1 MQRSS
6 WDHSFLYFIL
16 QIFKIFYNYL
26 KYVHNLT
33 IVYFTIIYLHLYIM
47 QRASRDHSFLYFVVW
62 PLTRQVYI
70 YNIYIYEQMKRSWVL
85 PYESRDV
92 GLHQSVCAH
101 AQTHVE

>member
-1 MQRSS
+1 MMINNETRIVIIKLFIKQIKCSQVEAVDAD
-6 WDHSFLYFIL
+6 WDLFPA
-16 QIFKIFYNYL
+16 
-26 KYVHNLT
+26 
-33 IVYFTIIYLHLYIM
+33 
-47 QRASRDHSFLYFVVW
+47 RASRDHSFLYFVVW

-70 YNIYIYEQMKRSWVL
+70 YYIYIYIYEQMKRSWVL